1 VNIPNGTLRIGK
13 GATDS
18 SHWLNIAVAL
28 HGLPQRES
36 PVNHAVVL
44 LEAVIHSP
52 RLFNIHMM
60 EPEDRIKRR
69 VVQIR
74 HMSVVASDG
83 MDDIVKR
90 LQTVGVCGAARDP
103 RLITELGEVS
113 VRREEVVQAVSGR
126 DLIVCNLRGNEIVLA
141 DCRS

>member
-1 VNIPNGTLRIGK
+1 
-13 GATDS
+13 
-18 SHWLNIAVAL
+18 
-28 HGLPQRES
+28 
-36 PVNHAVVL
+36 
-44 LEAVIHSP
+44 
-52 RLFNIHMM
+52 M

-103 RLITELGEVS
+103 RLIAELGEVS